1 MQPDPE
7 HPSIANASFEN
18 VLMDAETG
26 VETPA
31 GWHYQRQLTLATD
44 PSHAPDGKRFLTF
57 HNVQPG
63 RGCHALQGFAV
74 DGRKVAKLRLSFSAR
89 GHDILPGPEPEQ
101 QPGALIT
108 FYDDRRALI
117 GGGRP
122 QRPLRDLELGARG
135 KDDSRAA
142 QSPRGNLA
150 HRPVGR
156 NGRAITR
163 RHQAQ
168 CDSVARRISAIAR
181 RRVNN

>member
-1 MQPDPE
+1 MTGEAEANREVQPDPE
-7 HPSIANASFEN
+7 HPSIANGSFEN
-18 VLMDAETG
+18 VLKDAETG

-44 PSHAPDGKRFLTF
+44 PAHAPDGKRFLTF
-57 HNVQPG
+57 HNAQPG

-108 FYDDRRALI
+108 FYDDHRALDRRR
-117 GGGRP
+117 RP
-122 QRPLRDLELGARG
+122 QRPLRHRKLGARR
-135 KDDSRAA
+135 KDDRRAT

-150 HRPVGR
+150 HWPLRR
-156 NGRAITR
+156 NRRAIAGR
-163 RHQAQ
+163 R
-168 CDSVARRISAIAR
+168 
-181 RRVNN
+181 